1 MKLLM
6 RNERHRDQGKKKKAE
21 KNLKWQI
28 PHHKAGTG
36 KKKKKSSNSFIKKVN
51 SHCNI
56 GN

>member
-6 RNERHRDQGKKKKAE
+6 RNERHRDQEKNKKAE